1 MFHIRLENTDAHTM
15 TDNEIK
21 SARIIAYN
29 AERLSDT
36 AAHMLNINRAILNG
50 NHINLTR
57 AARNIARIHNL
68 LTQCWGEVDS
78 LHECYLAQYT
88 DFDDDGDYMCNL
100 PEFDFSEQSIL
111 DDRAF
116 YFWTSANVDLANAML
131 DFAERIG
138 HSLTLFSAR
147 STEGQ
152 LRFLREHVMPAI
164 AKSAHTAKSQA
175 HKSRNVKKSRK
186 PRNRKTAKAN
196 A

>member
-1 MFHIRLENTDAHTM
+1 M
-15 TDNEIK
+15 
-21 SARIIAYN
+21 
-29 AERLSDT
+29 
-36 AAHMLNINRAILNG
+36 
-50 NHINLTR
+50 
-57 AARNIARIHNL
+57 
-68 LTQCWGEVDS
+68 
-78 LHECYLAQYT
+78 AQYT

-138 HSLTLFSAR
+138 HSLTLFSTR

-152 LRFLREHVMPAI
+152 LRFLREHVIPAI
-164 AKSAHTAKSQA
+164 AKSSHTAKSQS
-175 HKSRNVKKSRK
+175 HKSRNIKKSRK

>member
-88 DFDDDGDYMCNL
+88 DLTMTAITCATFQTLIFRNSQYSTTALFTFGLQQM
-100 PEFDFSEQSIL
+100 
-111 DDRAF
+111 
-116 YFWTSANVDLANAML
+116 
-131 DFAERIG
+131 
-138 HSLTLFSAR
+138 LTLQ
-147 STEGQ
+147 TPC
-152 LRFLREHVMPAI
+152 LILL
-164 AKSAHTAKSQA
+164 
-175 HKSRNVKKSRK
+175 KKSGIH
-186 PRNRKTAKAN
+186 
-196 A
+196 